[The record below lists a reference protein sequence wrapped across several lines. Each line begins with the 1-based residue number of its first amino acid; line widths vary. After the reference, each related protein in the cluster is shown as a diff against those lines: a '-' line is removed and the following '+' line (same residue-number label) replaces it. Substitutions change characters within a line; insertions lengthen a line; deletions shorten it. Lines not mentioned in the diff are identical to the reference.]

1 MTPAMAANTA
11 PMMKVAE
18 MTMSGFTPIKA
29 ATRGFSEVARMAL
42 PNLVA
47 LTNHMSTAKEMAVT
61 PKIMI
66 CVVEIT
72 APPTLMGVVDNKV
85 GNGL

>member
-1 MTPAMAANTA
+1 
-11 PMMKVAE
+11 
-18 MTMSGFTPIKA
+18 
-29 ATRGFSEVARMAL
+29 MAL
-42 PNLVA
+42 PNFVA
-47 LTNHMSTAKEMAVT
+47 LTNHMSNAKEIAVT

-66 CVVEIT
+66 CVVEMT